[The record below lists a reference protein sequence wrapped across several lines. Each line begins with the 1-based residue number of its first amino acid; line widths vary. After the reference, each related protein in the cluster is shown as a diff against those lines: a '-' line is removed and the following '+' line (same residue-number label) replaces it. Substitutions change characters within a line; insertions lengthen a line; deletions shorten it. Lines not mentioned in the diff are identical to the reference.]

1 MILLWYFTCIHSRK
15 RSKHLAHESLII
27 SHNLWV
33 KNENGFLEFLRSAKA
48 WLRFIRQYWNWIR
61 VHRPWQGSPQEGGRL
76 EVNDLKI
83 IYPSGDSSDILSR
96 KNAFYPESRRLL
108 RTCSDIG
115 HQICPS
121 SRSGNSFAFS
131 LVITVNSIQTPASN
145 REEEGTYISY
155 D

>member
-1 MILLWYFTCIHSRK
+1 MT
-15 RSKHLAHESLII
+15 
-27 SHNLWV
+27 HNLWV
-33 KNENGFLEFLRSAKA
+33 WNYNEFSDFFEIDVSLVEIYKAILKLNKGSSVVTRQSTRRRTTRSERSDNY
-48 WLRFIRQYWNWIR
+48 LPIR
-61 VHRPWQGSPQEGGRL
+61 WQFGHFVQ
-76 EVNDLKI
+76 
-83 IYPSGDSSDILSR
+83 
-96 KNAFYPESRRLL
+96 KNAFYSESRRLL